1 MIKLETQFVSG
12 AGGFAQEP
20 LTYTQIATNDT
31 AAVYERSRDGKVKDY
46 EVFLHKVTPKGF
58 VQKFP
63 NGKVNVIEDDTQT
76 YPSSEQFGKRAW
88 AFHGTK
94 AKEAAMTKFNEL
106 TNKANNPVVTS
117 VKSTPYVKTGGKRGR
132 VAVVRPSVKLPNVA
146 SFTMNDLLKINSSYQ
161 QPNMYQAVKKM
172 IGDGQLKAVGV
183 VEKAGKGK
191 KPVLYAAVKSL

>member
-1 MIKLETQFVSG
+1 
-12 AGGFAQEP
+12 
-20 LTYTQIATNDT
+20 
-31 AAVYERSRDGKVKDY
+31 
-46 EVFLHKVTPKGF
+46 
-58 VQKFP
+58 
-63 NGKVNVIEDDTQT
+63 
-76 YPSSEQFGKRAW
+76 
-88 AFHGTK
+88 
-94 AKEAAMTKFNEL
+94 
-106 TNKANNPVVTS
+106 
-117 VKSTPYVKTGGKRGR
+117 